1 LKTVVWAAFFGS
13 QTSYY
18 ATSLSDRIRQLFIS
32 LLPAVT
38 SSRATGVVTWVF
50 ETHYITMNSLSN
62 AIYSD
67 LTSLSDRIRQLLI
80 SLLPAVTSSRATGV
94 VTWVFETHYITMNS
108 LSNAIYSLEKANLS
122 PSW

>member
-1 LKTVVWAAFFGS
+1 MGGETDSDVLFLIYTSSTAVGVENNSPSEQWVAQRFFWS
-13 QTSYY
+13 QTSCY

-32 LLPAVT
+32 LLPDV
-38 SSRATGVVTWVF
+38 R
-50 ETHYITMNSLSN
+50 
-62 AIYSD
+62 
-67 LTSLSDRIRQLLI
+67 
-80 SLLPAVTSSRATGV
+80 SSRATGV